1 MKKLVVMLVA
11 LLMTVAANAQ
21 FEEGKVYCG
30 ASLSSLDL
38 SYSGS
43 SELKFSINAQA
54 GYLFAD
60 NLMAV
65 GTVAY
70 NHVGSSDVSDYV
82 SVGAQGRYYI
92 IQNGLYLGLGAKYV
106 HSGGYN
112 DVMPGLEVGYAYF
125 VSKTVTVE
133 PAVYYDQSFK
143 DHSDFSTIGF
153 KVGVGVYL

>member
-30 ASLSSLDL
+30 ASLSSLGL

-43 SELKFSINAQA
+43 SELKLGINAQA

-65 GTVAY
+65 GTVAD
-70 NHVGSSDVSDYV
+70 NHVGSSDVSYYV
-82 SVGAQGRYYI
+82 SV
-92 IQNGLYLGLGAKYV
+92 
-106 HSGGYN
+106 
-112 DVMPGLEVGYAYF
+112 
-125 VSKTVTVE
+125 
-133 PAVYYDQSFK
+133 
-143 DHSDFSTIGF
+143 
-153 KVGVGVYL
+153 

>member
-38 SYSGS
+38 RYSGS
-43 SELKFSINAQA
+43 SELKLGINAQA

-112 DVMPGLEVGYAYF
+112 DGLEVGYDFF